1 MESRGAGINAKGR
14 EQKPLSIRGL
24 KWERQRWACDEGCT
38 AFIRS
43 WQAARP
49 HQEAIRKLQPPRPQ
63 VGRRNS
69 PAAREGLT
77 VCPDRHR
84 FPARRS
90 HGQRAPSSRAPSSPR
105 RVAACSLTAGGLN
118 RRHGSTSPWALL
130 DGLTS
135 TPLFQESLTADG
147 RGASIGVM
155 EMYQS
160 QRSVMAAQLCKW
172 TKPP

>member
-1 MESRGAGINAKGR
+1 MRRGGSR
-14 EQKPLSIRGL
+14 SHS
-24 KWERQRWACDEGCT
+24 
-38 AFIRS
+38 RS
-43 WQAARP
+43 
-49 HQEAIRKLQPPRPQ
+49 EASSGKDRDGHVMRDAQPSSAPGKRLGHIRKPSGNCSHHGPKSDDGTALLL
-63 VGRRNS
+63 V
-69 PAAREGLT
+69 EGLN

-90 HGQRAPSSRAPSSPR
+90 HGQRAPSSQAPSSPR

-160 QRSVMAAQLCKW
+160 QRSVMAAQLCEW